1 MFAQS
6 LLPFVEH
13 YVEELETELKQLSPH
28 RHLSRTQKRWL
39 KYCLMGIL
47 LTNQVCWSKFERAGL
62 GGYPAR
68 GLSWMFWW
76 SKIPWEWLLV
86 VSVRLVMIHYGIHS
100 GVLVADDS
108 SRKRAKITRKI
119 FAAHKLYDPKTGGYF
134 NGQKIILLLL
144 VTPIITLPVSFRFYR
159 QDPLYSQWRKEN
171 QRLKKAGVKKP
182 QRPACPPLDPNYP
195 SYKQL
200 VLDMLSALSQHH
212 PKVRVNALVCDTQ
225 YGSCPFMEQAAQL
238 IGHQQVI
245 SQLRHNQKVRF
256 RGRILKLD
264 EYFTRYPGTPFKTT
278 LRGGQQ
284 ITVIVSSARLYVT
297 AHGCKRFVIALKYE
311 GESEYRYLIAK
322 DMSWR
327 TLDIINA
334 YQLRWLIAV
343 FFEDWKLYEG
353 WGQLAKQPGEEGSSR
368 SLTLSRLYD
377 HALLLHPEQATRL
390 KNQQP
395 ACTVG
400 SLCERSRA
408 EALLMWVEN
417 LLTSEQPGEQLAQL
431 AHTVKELFPLSL
443 SGKHMSSRDL
453 GRLAPTPALSY
464 RAAAGCL

>member
-1 MFAQS
+1 MFAHS
-6 LLPFVEH
+6 PLPFVEH
-13 YVEELETELKQLSPH
+13 YVEALETELKQLCPQ

-47 LTNQVCWSKFERAGL
+47 LTNQVCWSTFERAGL

-68 GLSWMFWW
+68 GVSWMFWW

-86 VSVRLVMIHYGIHS
+86 ISVRWVLIHYGIHS
-100 GVLVADDS
+100 GVLIADDS
-108 SRKRAKITRKI
+108 SRQRAKITRKI

-144 VTPIITLPVSFRFYR
+144 VTPIITLPVSFRFHR
-159 QDPLYSQWRKEN
+159 QDPIYSQWRKEN
-171 QRLKKAGVKKP
+171 QELKKAGVKKSQHP
-182 QRPACPPLDPNYP
+182 ARPPSDPNYP
-195 SYKQL
+195 GYKQL
-200 VLDMLSALSQHH
+200 VLDMLSVFGQHH
-212 PKVRVNALVCDTQ
+212 PQVKVNALVCDTQ
-225 YGSCPFMEQAAQL
+225 YGSATFMEQAAQL
-238 IGHQQVI
+238 IGHQQVM

-256 RGRILKLD
+256 RGRILNLD
-264 EYFTRYPGTPFKTT
+264 EYFARYPGTPFKTT

-284 ITVIVSSARLYVT
+284 ITVIVARLYVT

-311 GESEYRYLIAK
+311 GEQEYRYWIAK
-322 DMSWR
+322 EMSWR

-334 YQLRWLIAV
+334 YQLRGLIEV

-368 SLTLSRLYD
+368 SLTLSLLYD
-377 HALLLHPEQATRL
+377 HALLLHPEQTTRL

-395 ACTVG
+395 ACTVR

-408 EALLMWVEN
+408 EALLAWVEH
-417 LLTSEQPGEQLAQL
+417 LLNSEQPGEQLAQL
-431 AHTVKELFPLSL
+431 AHSVKELFPLSL
-443 SGKHMSSRDL
+443 SGKHMRSRAL
-453 GRLAPTPALSY
+453 GRLAPTPALRY
-464 RAAAGCL
+464 RAAAVCR